1 MSAKNTGPSAIELK
15 MRAEVDRLRRELSRL
30 KKAASADGGDPAH
43 AARAAEHVT
52 EHASPVAS
60 VNGADGDEVTRLRGE
75 IEQLTNARERL
86 GKLYF
91 HQIEENR
98 QRTARLHRLLKAL
111 REISSHLEL
120 GTLMQRLAESI
131 KEVLGYRIVLVRL
144 REPGSEDLRVAGVV
158 GVRPSGRARLEAEIV
173 PLADFR
179 SWLRDEFKVSRSYFI
194 SHKSSFSQVLP
205 PGVVTE
211 LGPREEWEWHADD
224 VLLVPLVTSQ
234 DEIVGYL
241 SVDDPADRMVP
252 SQESI
257 EMLEVFAGHAVVA
270 VENARLVQELQVR
283 GRELEDA
290 NDRMKEMNSLKN
302 NFVATVS
309 HELRTPL
316 TAIRAYVE
324 TMLAAEAG
332 NISADQQR
340 GFLGIVLENSDRLS
354 RLIESV
360 LDLSRFDS
368 GRLEVRR
375 MPVELSEVVEEA
387 VWLLRPMAQAG
398 RVDLKVRNELT
409 DTRVE
414 ADRDQM
420 RQLVLHLGSNAVKFT
435 PSGGAVTLHVSGDER
450 TLTLRVEDTGIG
462 IPGNE
467 LEKIFDRFYQVDSSS
482 VRRFG
487 GTGLGLSISKAIVDA
502 HGGRIAAES
511 EPGRGSVFAVQLKR
525 HAGRRVLL
533 RPLSGPA
540 TASDDILRLAVE
552 MVSEAMDAGLVSLMG
567 CEPDGDLVI
576 RAAIGLDPAVVSE
589 TRVAPGTGV
598 AGWVAQ
604 NRRPVCVR
612 PEDPPTPV
620 HDEVRRQRYTTGSF
634 ISVPL
639 EGAHGLMGVLNVTDP
654 SASRAF
660 DAEDCALLLD
670 LAERIARAWE
680 NASVVESSRA
690 RVDETSDALRMVLQ
704 HLKDGRRTAPHRV
717 RLAQA
722 LARELGLGDA
732 VVRSVGFAATV
743 HDVGMTLVGEDVLA
757 RQTPLTEDQRAE
769 IQRHVELGIE
779 LLKPLETMGEVREIV
794 LSHHEWWDGS
804 GYPRGLRGEEIP
816 LGARILAVVDAFEA
830 MTLGRAHR
838 SPLSEMAA
846 LNELVRL
853 AGSQFDPAV
862 VEAFER
868 MLPAIHASS
877 NATAGEDDARG
888 ATNAG
893 R

>member
-1 MSAKNTGPSAIELK
+1 MSSKSNTGPSATELK
-15 MRAEVDRLRRELSRL
+15 MRAEVDRLRRELTKL
-30 KKAASADGGDPAH
+30 KKAAAGGDAGAAGTTDGATAAAH
-43 AARAAEHVT
+43 VSESSEIARLKAEINQL
-52 EHASPVAS
+52 AS
-60 VNGADGDEVTRLRGE
+60 
-75 IEQLTNARERL
+75 ARERL

-91 HQIEENR
+91 GQIEENR
-98 QRTARLHRLLKAL
+98 QRTARLHRLLRAL
-111 REISSHLEL
+111 AEISGHLEMD
-120 GTLMQRLAESI
+120 TLMQRLAEAI

-144 REPGSEDLRVAGVV
+144 REPGSDDLRVAGVV

-173 PLADFR
+173 PLEDFR

-205 PGVVTE
+205 AGVVTE

-224 VLLVPLVTSQ
+224 VLLVPLVTSG
-234 DEIVGYL
+234 DEVVGYL

-270 VENARLVQELQVR
+270 VENARLVRELQVR

-324 TMLAAEAG
+324 TMLAAEPGSFAV
-332 NISADQQR
+332 DQQHR
-340 GFLGIVLENSDRLS
+340 FLGVVLEESDRLS

-375 MPVELSEVVEEA
+375 MPVELAEVVEEA
-387 VWLLRPMAQAG
+387 VWLLRPMAEAG
-398 RVDLKVRNELT
+398 QVDLKVCNELT

-435 PSGGAVTLHVSGDER
+435 PAGGTVTLHVTGDER
-450 TLTLRVEDTGIG
+450 TLTLRVTDTGIG
-462 IPGNE
+462 IPPGE

-482 VRRFG
+482 VRRYG

-502 HGGRIAAES
+502 HGGRIGAES
-511 EPGRGSVFAVQLKR
+511 EPGRGSAFAVQLKR
-525 HAGRRVLL
+525 HAGRRVLM

-552 MVSEAMDAGLVSLMG
+552 MVSEAMDAGLVSLMA

-576 RAAIGLDPAVVSE
+576 RAAIGLDAAVVRD
-589 TRVAPGTGV
+589 TRVATGTGV

-604 NRRPVCVR
+604 HRRPVCVR
-612 PEDPPTPV
+612 PEDPPTPGA
-620 HDEVRRQRYTTGSF
+620 DATRRERYSTGSF
-634 ISVPL
+634 VSVPL
-639 EGAHGLMGVLNVTDP
+639 EGARGLLGVLNVTDP
-654 SASRAF
+654 SANRAF

-680 NASVVESSRA
+680 NASTVESSRA

-704 HLKDGRRTAPHRV
+704 HLKEGRRNAPHRV
-717 RLAQA
+717 RLAQT
-722 LARELGLGDA
+722 LARELEQSDA
-732 VVRSVGFAATV
+732 VVRAVGFAATV
-743 HDVGMTLVGEDVLA
+743 HDVGMTMVGEDVLA
-757 RQTPLTEDQRAE
+757 RHGPLSEEQRAE
-769 IQRHVELGIE
+769 IQRHVELGVE
-779 LLKPLETMGEVREIV
+779 LLRPLETMGAVRDIV

-816 LGARILAVVDAFEA
+816 LGARILAVVDAYEA

-838 SPLSEMAA
+838 APLSEMAT

-877 NATAGEDDARG
+877 ATAAGDHDGRG